1 MNEVQFEQL
10 GYFKEYW
17 QDNKFVGIVT
27 GIEKDRETIGYEGRK
42 VETLANVVI
51 CTNKKKLKLGQEVT
65 TLLYPLNGK
74 VVKNG

>member
-1 MNEVQFEQL
+1 MNQTNFQHL

-42 VETLANVVI
+42 TEMLTETVVF
-51 CTNKKKLKLGQEVT
+51 TNKRKLKPGQEVT

-74 VVKNG
+74 VIK